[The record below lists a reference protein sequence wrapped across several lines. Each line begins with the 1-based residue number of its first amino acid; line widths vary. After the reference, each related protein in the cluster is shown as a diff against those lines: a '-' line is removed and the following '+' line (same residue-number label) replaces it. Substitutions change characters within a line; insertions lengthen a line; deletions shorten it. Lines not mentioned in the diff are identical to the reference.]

1 MQSKIKL
8 DFGVRVDQVLQG
20 HGTTNTGNLSRKCFN
35 DPRKF
40 WKSHEL
46 NEKLVCNIAMILLL
60 YQCKKKKL
68 KLDLVNNL
76 CRETITMYFNLY
88 PWARVNPTVHKAHG
102 CYMIKQFQFP
112 IAYYSEDALDSS
124 HKFFRKYM
132 FTHARQYSRKSRI
145 LDVFN
150 YMIYLSDPK
159 TSLIKIE
166 DRLKQHKDS
175 KLPENVKKYIYE
187 M

>member
-1 MQSKIKL
+1 MQ
-8 DFGVRVDQVLQG
+8 
-20 HGTTNTGNLSRKCFN
+20 
-35 DPRKF
+35 
-40 WKSHEL
+40 
-46 NEKLVCNIAMILLL
+46 
-60 YQCKKKKL
+60 KKKL

-88 PWARVNPTVHKAHG
+88 LWARMNPTVDKALVHG
-102 CYMIKQFQFP
+102 CDIIKQFQLP
-112 IAYYSEDALDSS
+112 IAYYSKVALESS

-132 FTHARQYSRKSRI
+132 FTHASQCSRKSRI

-150 YMIYLSDPK
+150 HMIYLSDPK
-159 TSLIKIE
+159 ISFIKIE